1 MKNNKWCVYKHTSP
15 SGGIYIGITKQNPIV
30 RWNNGFGYKRNPHFY
45 NAIQKYGWN
54 NFQHEI
60 IFSNLTQEEAE
71 NYEKIFIAKYK
82 NGGKCYNILDG
93 GLHSIVNTSKKVYQ
107 YSLEGKFLKEW
118 NSAVEAA
125 EFYKVSQSTITNCCI
140 PKYRTKTACGFIFS
154 YNKIITQS
162 SVIPISLKPINQY
175 DLNMN
180 LIKTWSSRKE
190 FQKEFPNWRISE
202 CLNGKNKSCN
212 NYIFKYVDENNTLEK
227 PIHRGKQIVINGIT
241 YQSLKHAS
249 YSLKISIY
257 KIKKLLC

>member
-71 NYEKIFIAKYK
+71 NYEKIFIA
-82 NGGKCYNILDG
+82 
-93 GLHSIVNTSKKVYQ
+93 
-107 YSLEGKFLKEW
+107 
-118 NSAVEAA
+118 
-125 EFYKVSQSTITNCCI
+125 
-140 PKYRTKTACGFIFS
+140 KYRTKTACGFIFS